1 VCLQDYFYHGLQE
14 FYDDGVQYMEVR
26 TTVHPVCANLDT
38 NDCQQLGFLE
48 SAKVLQEAADKVNL
62 LI

>member
-1 VCLQDYFYHGLQE
+1 
-14 FYDDGVQYMEVR
+14 MEVR